1 MARKQTKRQKAALK
15 GWATRRARAKVRKLF
30 SVGGLSVARIN
41 SFKGKLMAHAVPL
54 EVLQQRQQTGAQH
67 IIDAD
72 KAADAAA
79 RKRFSLP
86 RLVRGWF
93 P

>member
-15 GWATRRARAKVRKLF
+15 GWATRRAREQAEIVRRLRFNLTDAKLAK
-30 SVGGLSVARIN
+30 
-41 SFKGKLMAHAVPL
+41 
-54 EVLQQRQQTGAQH
+54 H
-67 IIDAD
+67 I
-72 KAADAAA
+72 
-79 RKRFSLP
+79 R